1 MQRHGQVIRLRP
13 DAVTRYRELH
23 ASVWPDVL
31 RTLHGCGIRN
41 YSIFLREPELLLFA
55 YFEYVGDDFEAD
67 QARIA
72 ADPVTQEWWQV
83 TMPLQEPL
91 PARDADAW
99 WAPMREVFH
108 LD

>member
-13 DAVTRYRELH
+13 GAVTRYRELH
-23 ASVWPDVL
+23 AAAWPGVL
-31 RTLHGCGIRN
+31 RTLQACGVSN
-41 YSIFLREPELLLFA
+41 YSIFLHEPELLLFA

-72 ADPVTQEWWQV
+72 ADPVTREWWAL
-83 TMPLQEPL
+83 TMPLQQPL
-91 PARDADAW
+91 PGQGDEAW